1 MLEGLSA
8 TKLRRQWRRGL
19 RWGGCREEERQWREK
34 GMFGERRTCLEKS
47 EEEREK
53 AGRVIWCGGCMKDWT
68 CVIYLVV
75 YWLYLMYC
83 TGCKFFPNNYWNVYL
98 HIYK

>member
-1 MLEGLSA
+1 MVVGSDAKEMN
-8 TKLRRQWRRGL
+8 
-19 RWGGCREEERQWREK
+19 ERVRA
-34 GMFGERRTCLEKS
+34 CLEES

-53 AGRVIWCGGCMKDWT
+53 AERVIWCGGCKKDWT

-83 TGCKFFPNNYWNVYL
+83 TGSKFFPINNIIL
-98 HIYK
+98 

>member
-1 MLEGLSA
+1 MAVGR
-8 TKLRRQWRRGL
+8 KRDN
-19 RWGGCREEERQWREK
+19 
-34 GMFGERRTCLEKS
+34 GERRACLEKS

-75 YWLYLMYC
+75 HWLYLMYC
-83 TGCKFFPNNYWNVYL
+83 TGGNFFPILKLPREIN
-98 HIYK
+98 IYK